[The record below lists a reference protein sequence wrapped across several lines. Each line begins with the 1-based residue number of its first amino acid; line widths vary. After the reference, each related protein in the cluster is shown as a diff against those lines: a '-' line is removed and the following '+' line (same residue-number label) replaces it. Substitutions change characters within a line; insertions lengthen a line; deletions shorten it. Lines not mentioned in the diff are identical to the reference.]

1 MFSRLREDHRF
12 YRVKTAR
19 VFAVTRS
26 DACFYSVPSFSKR
39 FFPSYEKLKPINR
52 PKCNS
57 SNNKSQIMSALS
69 IELQMKQHFE
79 LSSEFLAPKVD
90 RLLNVTKKL
99 KYVFGSK
106 NLVLKD
112 LQTDRMANVLGVS
125 DPIFEGLDFDGHD
138 LVGVSENVKDAI
150 LRYKYIE
157 TYWEYYEDKIHE
169 AFAGEQVP
177 DVSKC
182 ENIYAYA
189 YNKLSTIDEFIEFY
203 ETIDRLKTNCKIW
216 APAPFNRWCELY
228 SVPTAA
234 AATAEEN

>member
-1 MFSRLREDHRF
+1 
-12 YRVKTAR
+12 
-19 VFAVTRS
+19 
-26 DACFYSVPSFSKR
+26 
-39 FFPSYEKLKPINR
+39 
-52 PKCNS
+52 
-57 SNNKSQIMSALS
+57 MSAILNFDECVQARAEQQLKEYNEFS
-69 IELQMKQHFE
+69 LEFPELAAK
-79 LSSEFLAPKVD
+79 LD
-90 RLLNVTKKL
+90 RLLNVTNKL
-99 KYVFGSK
+99 KFILGSK
-106 NLVLKD
+106 NMVLKD
-112 LQTDRMANVLGVS
+112 LQTNRMANVLGIS
-125 DPIFEGLDFDGHD
+125 DPTFEGLEFNGYD

-169 AFAGEQVP
+169 AFDGERVP

-189 YNKLSTIDEFIEFY
+189 FNKLTTIDEFIEFY